1 MITVIIG
8 KCHQAV
14 SYTHLDVYK
23 RQGKVSVILCNNA
36 TESVEIDLQQALPE
50 GYNYTLKGSLN
61 VGDQQEKLENNK
73 LELPA
78 YGIVILK
85 QSGVCLLYTSRCV

>member
-1 MITVIIG
+1 M
-8 KCHQAV
+8 
-14 SYTHLDVYK
+14 
-23 RQGKVSVILCNNA
+23 
-36 TESVEIDLQQALPE
+36 EIDLQKALPE

-85 QSGVCLLYTSRCV
+85 QSGVD

>member
-1 MITVIIG
+1 MGRV
-8 KCHQAV
+8 
-14 SYTHLDVYK
+14 L
-23 RQGKVSVILCNNA
+23 LCYNA
-36 TESVEIDLQQALPE
+36 PEAVEIVLQQALAE
-50 GYNYTLKGSLN
+50 GYIYTLKGSLN

-85 QSGVCLLYTSRCV
+85 QSGVD

>member
-1 MITVIIG
+1 MFRLPSSS
-8 KCHQAV
+8 AA
-14 SYTHLDVYK
+14 SDVYK
-23 RQGKVSVILCNNA
+23 RQ
-36 TESVEIDLQQALPE
+36 

-61 VGDQQEKLENNK
+61 VGDQQKKLENNK

-85 QSGVCLLYTSRCV
+85 QSGVD